1 MKENYQRVW
10 AEVDL
15 DAVCYNMEQMHG
27 NIDPHTKMVG
37 VIKTDGYG
45 HGAIPIAREL
55 EKMIVS
61 GGRIGSQIELAP
73 ADLCRA
79 ARAEFADITV

>member
-1 MKENYQRVW
+1 MVTVTRVD
-10 AEVDL
+10 ES
-15 DAVCYNMEQMHG
+15 
-27 NIDPHTKMVG
+27 
-37 VIKTDGYG
+37 
-45 HGAIPIAREL
+45 AREL

>member
-1 MKENYQRVW
+1 MKPYTRVC
-10 AEVDL
+10 ARVDL
-15 DAVCYNMEQMHG
+15 DAVEYNMERMKDNIKEGVQMLA
-27 NIDPHTKMVG
+27 